1 MNNKKIE
8 IGDSVYYKGHGEI
21 ARRVRDI
28 RGAAA
33 LIWGCSEYV
42 PLSQLSYTY
51 IEKEKDDK
59 KSEILRVIDEALI
72 SNEGVVFEA
81 SKDGGAP
88 VKVAI
93 DKEALHTVRKK
104 IANGGLSVRGNFE
117 ILGAELTTTHAK
129 REWNKKME
137 SLVKEFKELEKVRRL

>member
-1 MNNKKIE
+1 MNNKRIE
-8 IGDSVYYKGHGEI
+8 IGDSVYYVGHGNI
-21 ARRVRDI
+21 TRRVRDI
-28 RGAAA
+28 RGSAA
-33 LIWGCSEYV
+33 LIWGCNEYV
-42 PLSQLSYTY
+42 PLSELSYTY

-81 SKDGGAP
+81 SKCGGES

-93 DKEALHTVRKK
+93 DKEDLHTVRKN
-104 IANGGLSVRGNFE
+104 IVNEGLSVRGNFE

-129 REWNKKME
+129 REWDKKIE
-137 SLVKEFKELEKVRRL
+137 SLVKEFKELEKNRRL